1 VVFALPAVLEAEPE
15 LCCSV
20 CALPAPAFV
29 GAWVEAADAPAFWS
43 VEATCTVDCDCPP
56 LDPLPLCTWV
66 LVWLVEL
73 SLLADDELS
82 ELA

>member
-20 CALPAPAFV
+20 CAPPAPAFV

-66 LVWLVEL
+66 LLWLVEL